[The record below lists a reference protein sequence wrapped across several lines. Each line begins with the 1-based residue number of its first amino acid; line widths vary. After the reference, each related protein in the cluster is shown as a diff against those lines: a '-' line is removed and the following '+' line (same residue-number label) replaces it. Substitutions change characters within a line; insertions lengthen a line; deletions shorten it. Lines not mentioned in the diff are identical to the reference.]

1 MKEADC
7 CENMIEIAVRSMNLM
22 ERELSNYELNGI
34 DELITITTQKVG
46 LLDTSKIDYLYKKGY
61 QVTKKYIDDKM
72 KKC

>member
-1 MKEADC
+1 
-7 CENMIEIAVRSMNLM
+7 MIEIAVRSMNLM

-61 QVTKKYIDDKM
+61 QIAKKYIDDKI